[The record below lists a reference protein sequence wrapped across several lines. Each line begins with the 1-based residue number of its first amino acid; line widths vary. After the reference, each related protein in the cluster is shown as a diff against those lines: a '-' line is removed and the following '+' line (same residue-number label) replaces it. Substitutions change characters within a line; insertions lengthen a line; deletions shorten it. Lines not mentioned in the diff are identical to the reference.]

1 MYAEM
6 KILSVICV
14 TVDCVGQRIMANVQL
29 VEIVVPSIRNVKDVN
44 RIFRRGSPCLP
55 KSIFTGITN
64 FLDDATVVKKGVDQ
78 LNIVNE
84 QLSIISCMANVSC
97 EVKDRAMFVSGEV
110 LTKSIVVL
118 AEKS

>member
-1 MYAEM
+1 MFVVT
-6 KILSVICV
+6 KILLVICV
-14 TVDCVGQRIMANVQL
+14 TVDSVGQCIMANVQL
-29 VEIVVPSIRNVKDVN
+29 VEIIVPRIRNVKDVN
-44 RIFRRGSPCLP
+44 RIFHPFSPCQP
-55 KSIFTGITN
+55 KSMFSGITN
-64 FLDDATVVKKGVDQ
+64 FLDEATFVKKEIDQ

-97 EVKDRAMFVSGEV
+97 EVKDHVMFVSGEV